1 MTKPT
6 RPEIVL
12 FLGALLLF
20 GSALAGAALAA
31 RAWQLRRM
39 ATRDFRSMEIAIY
52 DYREKNKG
60 LPVGGKPLEDVRF
73 GTPASP
79 NRLLCAVL
87 LGVPG
92 QGGDLNRGDIR
103 YLRVGTAAFR
113 KSGIDENGELVDPW
127 GRPYQIVLDA
137 DDNNVCDMPG
147 TSLAA
152 AIGVPVAIWSHGPD
166 QKPGTPDDIISWK

>member
-1 MTKPT
+1 MMKPT
-6 RPEIVL
+6 RPEVVL
-12 FLGALLLF
+12 FLGAMLLL
-20 GSALAGAALAA
+20 GGTLLGAGLAA
-31 RAWQLRRM
+31 RAWLLRRM

-52 DYREKNKG
+52 DYREKTKS
-60 LPVGGKPLEDVRF
+60 LPIRGKPLEDVRF
-73 GTPASP
+73 GTPTSP

-92 QGGDLNRGDIR
+92 QGGDLNRDNVR
-103 YLRVGTAAFR
+103 YLRVGTASYLT
-113 KSGIDENGELVDPW
+113 SGIDEQGDLVDPW

-166 QKPGTPDDIISWK
+166 QKTGTPDDIISWK

>member
-1 MTKPT
+1 MPKPT
-6 RPEIVL
+6 RPEVVL
-12 FLGALLLF
+12 FIGAAVLLC
-20 GSALAGAALAA
+20 AMLAGTGLAA

-52 DYREKNKG
+52 DYREKNKA
-60 LPVGGKPLEDVRF
+60 LPVRGTPVEDVRF
-73 GTPASP
+73 GTPAAP

-87 LGVPG
+87 LGAPG
-92 QGGDLNRGDIR
+92 EGGDLNRNNTR
-103 YLRVGTAAFR
+103 YLRVGTASYR
-113 KSGIDENGELVDPW
+113 RSGIDKQGDLVDPW

-147 TSLAA
+147 TSLAP

-166 QKPGTPDDIISWK
+166 GKAGTPDDIISWN